1 MTLTF
6 RPGPQPASDSTK
18 RRARR
23 NKASRSCLCLPFS
36 VSVSSSESRSA
47 STTSTM
53 NPSPAIPAANPQQ
66 PSAAPAPA
74 PSSST
79 PTVRTR
85 ILIIS
90 DTHGVTPTTDPPADA
105 QGSSHGHTASRSA
118 FHGPL
123 PEADVVI
130 HCGDLTK
137 RSTIDEYRATVSLL
151 HAARAPLK
159 IAIAGNHDISLHESY
174 YRARAASLTKNGRPD
189 LGWLAHQLAT
199 NHDAS
204 ALLSS
209 SDTITYLEEGTR
221 DFVLHNGARLR
232 LFTSPW
238 TPSYGGWAFQ
248 YMGPHA
254 FDIPPDA
261 DVAVTHGP
269 PRGVLDFASNGG
281 RAGCEHLFRAVE
293 RARPRVHCY
302 GHIHEAWGAYYGHW
316 ADAEDT
322 RDARPDG
329 ADRRASFSSE
339 STESMHSVDSA
350 PAQVPP
356 AQTMRYFDASKSFTL
371 EDISMIKIDPLNDSE
386 DVAAEKRQRYETSS
400 AKGCRAVDVTPE
412 GGTPVEKG
420 RQTMFLNAAIL
431 DRRYRIGQFPWML
444 EIDLPRA

>member
-1 MTLTF
+1 
-6 RPGPQPASDSTK
+6 
-18 RRARR
+18 
-23 NKASRSCLCLPFS
+23 
-36 VSVSSSESRSA
+36 
-47 STTSTM
+47 M
-53 NPSPAIPAANPQQ
+53 NPSPATPTANPQ
-66 PSAAPAPA
+66 PATAPA

-90 DTHGVTPTTDPPADA
+90 DTHGVTPTTEPPTDGGDA
-105 QGSSHGHTASRSA
+105 QYSFHGHTASRSA
-118 FHGPL
+118 FHDPL

-151 HAARAPLK
+151 NAVRAPVK

-174 YRARAASLTKNGRPD
+174 YRERAASFTTSGRPD
-189 LGWLAHQLAT
+189 FGWLAHQLAS

-209 SDTITYLEEGTR
+209 SDSITYLEEGTH

-269 PRGVLDFASNGG
+269 PRGILDFASNGG

-316 ADAEDT
+316 ADAED
-322 RDARPDG
+322 AGADG
-329 ADRRASFSSE
+329 AGSRASFSSE
-339 STESMHSVDSA
+339 STDSMHSVGSA

-356 AQTMRYFDASKSFTL
+356 AQIMRHFNASKSYTL
-371 EDISMIKIDPLNDSE
+371 EDISMIKLDPLNDS
-386 DVAAEKRQRYETSS
+386 DDAAAEKRERYETSS
-400 AKGCRAVDVTPE
+400 AKGYRAVDVTPE

-444 EIDLPRA
+444 EIDLPSA